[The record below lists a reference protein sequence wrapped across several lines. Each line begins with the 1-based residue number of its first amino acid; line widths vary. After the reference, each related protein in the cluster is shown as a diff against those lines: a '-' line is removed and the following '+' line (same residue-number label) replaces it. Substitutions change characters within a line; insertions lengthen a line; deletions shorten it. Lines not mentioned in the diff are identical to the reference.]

1 MIDILLSTYNGA
13 PYLAQ
18 QLDSILAQTVSDWRL
33 LVRDDGST
41 DGTKAILDDYA
52 RRYPERIRLMESDG
66 NAGCVRSFERLL
78 AAAEADYICFA
89 DQDDVWLENKLA
101 HLMATMKEAET
112 SVQDRPIVVCSDLQ
126 VVTEDLAMIDPSF
139 WHYVR
144 LRPDLLQTPNRLA
157 VCNYVTGCAMLFNRA
172 ARDASLP
179 FPPQAYM
186 HDAVVALATLA
197 KGGVIRI
204 CEHRDI
210 LYRQHSENVL
220 GAVQVK
226 YGWQYVWRKI
236 MSVSSVLRRQRVNY
250 RQAHAVMGIGPL
262 AFMYNRI
269 VYLLC
274 R

>member
-41 DGTKAILDDYA
+41 DGTRAILADYA
-52 RRYPERIRLMESDG
+52 GRYPERIRLMEADG
-66 NAGCVRSFERLL
+66 NVGCVRSFERLL
-78 AAAEADYICFA
+78 VASDAEYICFA
-89 DQDDVWLENKLA
+89 DQDDIWLEDKLA
-101 HLMATMKEAET
+101 HLMAMMKEAEA
-112 SVQDRPIVVCSDLQ
+112 SVQDVPIVVCSDLQ
-126 VVTEDLAMIDPSF
+126 VVTEDLVLIDPSF

-144 LRPDLLQTPNRLA
+144 LRPDLLQTPNSLA

-172 ARDASLP
+172 AREASLP

-186 HDAVVALATLA
+186 HDAVVALSTLA

-204 CEHRDI
+204 CEHRDV
-210 LYRQHSENVL
+210 LYRQHHDNVL

-226 YGWQYVWRKI
+226 YCWQYVWRKM
-236 MSVSSVLRRQRVNY
+236 MSVPSVLRRQLVNY
-250 RQAHAVMGIGPL
+250 RQAHAVMRIGPL
-262 AFMYNRI
+262 TFMCNRI
-269 VYLLC
+269 IYLL
-274 R
+274 RR